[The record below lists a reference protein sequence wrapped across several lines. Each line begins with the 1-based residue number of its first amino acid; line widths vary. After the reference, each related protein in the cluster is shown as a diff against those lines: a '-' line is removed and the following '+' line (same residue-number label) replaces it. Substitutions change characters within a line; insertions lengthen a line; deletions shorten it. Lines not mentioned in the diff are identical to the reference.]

1 MSDHPDASAELRLA
15 QARARALAFLSR
27 RQLPNGQFD
36 MRIGGRL
43 RSAVDGVSD
52 PCTFATAVIV
62 YSLGF
67 SGTVE
72 ASEII
77 ARALPFLQ
85 AELLPCG
92 VWKYWT
98 AEHPG
103 SHAMPPDVDD
113 TACIS
118 HTLRR
123 HGLEVP
129 DNRRLLAAN
138 RDRRGRF
145 YTWLAPR
152 LAPPPLNVDYWRVVL
167 RQLRTRRRSRAFWT
181 NNDLSP
187 KDVASVVNANVL
199 LYLGDCSATAGV
211 SDYLHDVLRSD
222 READSDQWYR
232 SRFAFYYAVSRCAY
246 AGIRSVE
253 PLIDRIVERVLAAAS
268 ADGSI
273 GADALD
279 TAQAVCALQNCSR
292 SGTEIDAAVEFL
304 LSGQSAEGGWPI
316 APFYFGG
323 DMQFGSEE
331 VATGFS
337 LEALARYTAVGV
349 ERKYENGERAS

>member
-1 MSDHPDASAELRLA
+1 MSDHPDASAEVRLA
-15 QARARALAFLSR
+15 QATAQALAFLRR

-36 MRIGGRL
+36 MRMGAQL
-43 RSAVDGVSD
+43 RSSADGVSD

-67 SGTVE
+67 SGTAE

-85 AELLPCG
+85 AELLPYG

-98 AEHPG
+98 AEHPR
-103 SHAMPPDVDD
+103 SPAMPPDVDD

-152 LAPPPLNVDYWRVVL
+152 LAPPPLNVDHWRVV
-167 RQLRTRRRSRAFWT
+167 RAQLRTRGRSRAFWT

-211 SDYLHDVLRSD
+211 SDYLRDVLRGY
-222 READSDQWYR
+222 REVDSDQWYR

-253 PLIDRIVERVLAAAS
+253 PLIGVIVERMLAAARP
-268 ADGSI
+268 DGSI

-279 TAQAVCALQNCSR
+279 TAQALCALQNCGR
-292 SGTEIDAAVEFL
+292 SETAIDAAVEFL
-304 LSGQSAEGGWPI
+304 LSAQLAGGGWPI

-331 VATGFS
+331 VVTGFS
-337 LEALARYTAVGV
+337 LEALSRYSGQ
-349 ERKYENGERAS
+349 RRA